1 MSDIR
6 AVSADAANEVLTYWL
21 IPAEPARSHF
31 RSLIQDLAGRFD
43 APVFEPHVTLYVT
56 EPGNENPADVLK
68 ETLRNIKPPSL
79 SIAAINYSDEFT
91 KTLFVEFRPDELLG
105 GLSRKLQAGSA
116 SQPEYQLNPH
126 LSLIYKTMAP
136 ETKMQLANSLRLPF
150 DDVRFDSAKAVIS
163 PVMIESRAD
172 VEAWRVVAEK
182 SFTG

>member
-1 MSDIR
+1 MTEAETIL
-6 AVSADAANEVLTYWL
+6 AYWL

-31 RSLIQDLAGRFD
+31 RSLIQDIARRFD

-91 KTLFVEFRPDELLG
+91 KTLFVEFRPDESLDRLNG
-105 GLSRKLQAGSA
+105 KLRAGSA

-126 LSLIYKTMAP
+126 LSLIYKTMSP
-136 ETKMQLANSLRLPF
+136 ETKVPLAKSLRLPF
-150 DDVRFDSAKAVIS
+150 DEVRFDSAKAVIS
-163 PVMIESRAD
+163 PAKIESRAD
-172 VEAWRVVAEK
+172 VEAWRVAAEEN
-182 SFTG
+182 FAG